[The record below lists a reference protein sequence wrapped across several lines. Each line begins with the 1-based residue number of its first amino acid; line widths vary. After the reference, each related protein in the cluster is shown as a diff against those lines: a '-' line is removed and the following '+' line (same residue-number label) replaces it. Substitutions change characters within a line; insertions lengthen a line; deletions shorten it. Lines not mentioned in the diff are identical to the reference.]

1 MLRIGILFRT
11 ARLRLVTPTGCR
23 PTLPDAIMNEIGF
36 KNLEVTETRL
46 MNEEDL
52 LLPTVETIADRTGM
66 GTIVES
72 PVAHPYRRT
81 ETSSPL

>member
-1 MLRIGILFRT
+1 
-11 ARLRLVTPTGCR
+11 
-23 PTLPDAIMNEIGF
+23 MNEIGF

-52 LLPTVETIADRTGM
+52 LPMVETIADRTGM
-66 GTIVES
+66 GTIVEF